1 MSFATEQALED
12 RYVMHTFGRK
22 PVELVSGNGME
33 VFDDTGKAYLDFIG
47 GIGVNALG
55 HCHPAVV
62 AAIQDQAAKLIHVSN
77 YYYIE
82 GRGDLARTVSH
93 LANYGAAEDAEDWQ
107 TFFANSGAEANEC
120 MMKLARAF
128 AKRQG
133 RAASTIVTL
142 ERSFHGR
149 TMETLAATAQ
159 PAKQELF
166 QPLPGGFVAIQ
177 QNDVAALEAV
187 FEAQGDAIC
196 GFMFECIQGESGVH
210 PCTPEFL
217 QRAAELCRAHDAL
230 MLCDEVQTGVYRTG
244 TPFAFQ
250 QFGIDVDIFSM
261 AKGIAGGFPM
271 GACAARAH
279 VAAAF
284 EPGDHG
290 STFGGSN
297 LAVAAA
303 TATLKALEDEDVL
316 ANVNAVGAY
325 LRDRL
330 AALPFTNDVRGRGLM
345 VACDVTGEMSAPDI
359 VSAGL
364 EAGLLLNATG
374 PATLRFLPP
383 LICSAADID
392 VLVEK
397 LASIVK

>member
-82 GRGDLARTVSH
+82 GRGELARTVSH

-133 RAASTIVTL
+133 RSASTIVTL

-166 QPLPGGFVAIQ
+166 QPLPGGFVAIR

-217 QRAAELCRAHDAL
+217 QRAAELCRAHGAL

>member
-82 GRGDLARTVSH
+82 GRGELARTVSH

>member
-62 AAIQDQAAKLIHVSN
+62 AAIQKQAATLMHVSN

-82 GRGDLARTVSH
+82 QRGELARTISN
-93 LANYGAAEDAEDWQ
+93 LANFNAGEGAEDWQ

-166 QPLPGGFVAIQ
+166 QPLPGGFVAIR

-217 QRAAELCRAHDAL
+217 QRAAELCRAHGAL

-297 LAVAAA
+297 LAIAAA
-303 TATLKALEDEDVL
+303 SATLEALAQEHILE
-316 ANVNAVGAY
+316 NVQTVGAY
-325 LRDRL
+325 LRDSL
-330 AALPFTNDVRGRGLM
+330 EALPFTNDVRGLGLM
-345 VACDVTGEMSAPDI
+345 VACDVTGEMSATDI